1 MKALILNGEELDGLS
16 LNQIS
21 KTIKEELKSN
31 NTQVEEILLKEKE
44 IADCLGCFKCW
55 VKTPGIC
62 IIDDYGREAA
72 AKVINSDLLIFLS
85 PIIFGSYSFQLKKAL
100 DRMIPLISPYFK
112 KVKGEIHHKKRYSK
126 YPSLLVIGIG
136 NEMNEEKIKTQSEI
150 FKKLAVRNSINFY
163 SPYFRAEVFNLANN
177 FDKQKLKKSVSMIS
191 KKVGEQHELL

>member
-21 KTIKEELKSN
+21 KIIKEELKSN

-44 IADCLGCFKCW
+44 IADCLGCSKCW
-55 VKTPGIC
+55 VKTPGTC

-126 YPSLLVIGIG
+126 YPFLLAFGL
-136 NEMNEEKIKTQSEI
+136 MDKINQ
-150 FKKLAVRNSINFY
+150 
-163 SPYFRAEVFNLANN
+163 
-177 FDKQKLKKSVSMIS
+177 
-191 KKVGEQHELL
+191 